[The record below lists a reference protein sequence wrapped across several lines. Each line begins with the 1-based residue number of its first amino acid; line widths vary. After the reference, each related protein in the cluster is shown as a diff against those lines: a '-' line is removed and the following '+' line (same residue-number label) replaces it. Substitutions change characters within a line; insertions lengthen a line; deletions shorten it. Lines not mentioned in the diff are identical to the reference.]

1 MDAKISKR
9 NTCAIEDNE
18 FCAVFDGKRW
28 TAEWSWTVGPRLVKN
43 NVASYNCRLEKENR
57 VRTRIGEIN

>member
-43 NVASYNCRLEKENR
+43 NDLLQLS
-57 VRTRIGEIN
+57 TRKR